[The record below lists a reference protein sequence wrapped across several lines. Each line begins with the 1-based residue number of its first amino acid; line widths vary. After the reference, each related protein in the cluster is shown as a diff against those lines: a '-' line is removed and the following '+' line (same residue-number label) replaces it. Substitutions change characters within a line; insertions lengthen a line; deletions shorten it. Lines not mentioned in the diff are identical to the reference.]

1 MRLGGVAVAFI
12 WPCGGEGPEK
22 LVFRWLSSYVFAA
35 SKDCTRAFGFYWLTA
50 LFNRVREAL

>member
-35 SKDCTRAFGFYWLTA
+35 SKDCTRAFGFY
-50 LFNRVREAL
+50 